1 MAIMNSI
8 ISVVLP
14 TFNRAEL
21 LQKQLNALSN
31 QTSESHLY
39 EIVVVNDGSS
49 DATFE
54 LLNEWKANY
63 SNRVVLHLENGG
75 PAKARNSGV
84 AAAKGE
90 YIAFTDDDCI
100 VAADWLYE
108 IYIAFLKY
116 PVIALQGRTTTD
128 RANRTPLTHQIE
140 NLSFRSLTVTCNAAI
155 KKSAF
160 EQAGGFSTEF
170 AFAHNEDTEL
180 SWKLNEIGLTEFI
193 PSMHVF
199 HPSILKSFTS
209 QVIRMRLLASEFTL
223 YRLQPEAYHRYR
235 NHGPWQTIFLEVGVY
250 HFLRNI
256 KFSLGFYNKPKQLFI
271 GLGLQFISQLYLLSL
286 IPYFIK
292 ASKEV

>member
-1 MAIMNSI
+1 MKPN

-21 LQKQLNALSN
+21 LQKQLNALSK
-31 QTSESHLY
+31 QTLDTNLF
-39 EIVVVNDGSS
+39 EIIVVNDGSS

-54 LLNEWKANY
+54 ILNEWKAKHT
-63 SNRVVLHLENGG
+63 NRVVLHLKNGG
-75 PAKARNSGV
+75 PAKARNAGV

-90 YIAFTDDDCI
+90 IIAFTDDDCV
-100 VAADWLYE
+100 VAKDWLNV
-108 IYIAFLKY
+108 IHSAFQKNSA
-116 PVIALQGRTTTD
+116 IALQGRTTTD
-128 RANRTPLTHQIE
+128 RAKRTPLTHQIE
-140 NLSFRSLTVTCNAAI
+140 NLSFRNLTVTCNAAI

-160 EQAGGFSTEF
+160 EAAGGFSTEF

-180 SWKLNEIGLTEFI
+180 SWKLNELGLTEFI

-199 HPSILKSFTS
+199 HPPIMKSFKS
-209 QVIRMRLLASEFTL
+209 QVKRMRLLASEFTL
-223 YRLQPEAYHRYR
+223 YRLQPEAYHQYR

-256 KFSLGFYNKPKQLFI
+256 KFSLGFYKKPHQLLI
-271 GLGLQFISQLYLLSL
+271 GLGLQICSQIYLLSL

-292 ASKEV
+292 ESKQA